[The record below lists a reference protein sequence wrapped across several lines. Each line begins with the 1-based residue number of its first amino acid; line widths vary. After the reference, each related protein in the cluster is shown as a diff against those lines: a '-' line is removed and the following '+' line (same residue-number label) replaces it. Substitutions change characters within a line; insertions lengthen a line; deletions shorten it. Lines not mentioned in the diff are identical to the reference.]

1 MRLKCNIKQQKLYL
15 QESLE
20 ILLFQVV
27 PEKKLQ
33 PY

>member
-1 MRLKCNIKQQKLYL
+1 MRLKYNIEQQKRYS

-20 ILLFQVV
+20 ILWFQVV

-33 PY
+33 LY

>member
-1 MRLKCNIKQQKLYL
+1 MRLKNNIEHQKWHL

-20 ILLFQVV
+20 ILWFQVV